1 MEAELYPQTKSIA
14 AIAARRRGFTAFE
27 TKRIGTD
34 PERWIYESRPRG
46 PGIEY
51 AELYAAD
58 KDFVH
63 HVEVTDLAVPI
74 LVVTCK
80 REELPG
86 DIPELFQIEPVT
98 PSLFD
103 IERAPRIKREKAP
116 PEPVKFHSDIDP
128 NELARAMVLLQQ
140 MQMKPAAPVANP
152 SPPRQPTPDELAAKL
167 FSSF

>member
-1 MEAELYPQTKSIA
+1 MEAEAYPQTKSIA

-27 TKRIGTD
+27 TKRVGTD
-34 PERWIYESRPRG
+34 PERWIFESRPRG

-51 AELYAAD
+51 AEMYASD

-63 HVEVTDLAVPI
+63 HVEVTELAVPI
-74 LVVTCK
+74 LVITCK

-86 DIPELFQIEPVT
+86 DIPELFRIEPVT

-103 IERAPRIKREKAP
+103 VERAPRIKKEKAP
-116 PEPVKFHSDIDP
+116 EAPVQFHRNINPD
-128 NELARAMVLLQQ
+128 ELARAMVLLE
-140 MQMKPAAPVANP
+140 QMKITPVASP
-152 SPPRQPTPDELAAKL
+152 SPARAPTPDELAAKL

>member
-1 MEAELYPQTKSIA
+1 M
-14 AIAARRRGFTAFE
+14 
-27 TKRIGTD
+27 
-34 PERWIYESRPRG
+34 
-46 PGIEY
+46 
-51 AELYAAD
+51 YAAD

-86 DIPELFQIEPVT
+86 DIPELFRIEPVT

-103 IERAPRIKREKAP
+103 IERAPRVKKEKP
-116 PEPVKFHSDIDP
+116 PEAPVQFHSNIDP
-128 NELARAMVLLQQ
+128 NELARAMVLLQM
-140 MQMKPAAPVANP
+140 MQATPATPVEMP
-152 SPPRQPTPDELAAKL
+152 SPTRQPTPDELAAKL